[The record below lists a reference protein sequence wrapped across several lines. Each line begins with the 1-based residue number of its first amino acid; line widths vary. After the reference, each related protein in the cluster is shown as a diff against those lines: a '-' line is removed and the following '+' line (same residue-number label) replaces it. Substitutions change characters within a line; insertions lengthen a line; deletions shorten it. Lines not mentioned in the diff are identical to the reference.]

1 MNQLLVGIDVSKN
14 TNAIYIMKP
23 DGSKHSSFSVSNNLN
38 GAKVLTDRVVKALN
52 DLGMQGVKLG
62 MEATSVYG
70 DNLARYLRADDALC
84 RYDRKVMMLNPKQ
97 VKKTKD
103 TFNDL
108 PKNDPTDAF
117 VVAEVLRNGRIGHEI
132 PSDDRFAALQVL
144 TRGRYHTVLALVRE
158 KQNFMNHLFL
168 KFSGLT
174 QEKVFS
180 DAFGATSLAIVEEFA
195 TADEIIDMSLDELA
209 AFISKKSRN
218 HFENPEEVA
227 KAIRAAVSG
236 SYRLPKTVADSVNR
250 LLAISISTMRALER
264 SIKAF
269 DEEIERQISAIPNTL
284 TSVPGVGPVYSAGII
299 AETGDVTRFGSHP
312 SLAKY
317 AGLTW
322 SQHQSGDFEADDTK
336 LIRSGNRYLKYYLCE
351 AANKLRCYDADYRQF
366 YAKKYHE
373 VRKHQHRRALVLT
386 ARKFVRLVFRLLK
399 DGTLYR
405 PPR

>member
-70 DNLARYLRADDALC
+70 DNLARYLRSDDALC

-144 TRGRYHTVLALVRE
+144 TRGRY
-158 KQNFMNHLFL
+158 QNL
-168 KFSGLT
+168 KGKNVILNIFPSLDT
-174 QEKVFS
+174 SVC
-180 DAFGATSLAIVEEFA
+180 ATSVRKFN
-195 TADEIIDMSLDELA
+195 TMA
-209 AFISKKSRN
+209 AGLKDTF
-218 HFENPEEVA
+218 V
-227 KAIRAAVSG
+227 
-236 SYRLPKTVADSVNR
+236 
-250 LLAISISTMRALER
+250 LAISKDLPFAHGRFCTTEG
-264 SIKAF
+264 
-269 DEEIERQISAIPNTL
+269 IENVIIICNYL
-284 TSVPGVGPVYSAGII
+284 MPVK
-299 AETGDVTRFGSHP
+299 V
-312 SLAKY
+312 K
-317 AGLTW
+317 
-322 SQHQSGDFEADDTK
+322 
-336 LIRSGNRYLKYYLCE
+336 
-351 AANKLRCYDADYRQF
+351 
-366 YAKKYHE
+366 
-373 VRKHQHRRALVLT
+373 
-386 ARKFVRLVFRLLK
+386 
-399 DGTLYR
+399 
-405 PPR
+405 

>member
-1 MNQLLVGIDVSKN
+1 VSKL
-14 TNAIYIMKP
+14 TNAVYIMKP
-23 DGSKHSSFSVSNNLN
+23 DGTKHSSFSVGNNLG
-38 GAKVLTDRVVKALN
+38 GAKTLSERVVKALD
-52 DLGMQGVKLG
+52 DLDLSGVKIG

-70 DNLARYLRADDALC
+70 DNLARTLRADGALG
-84 RYDRKVMMLNPKQ
+84 RFDRKVMVLNPKQ

-108 PKNDPTDAF
+108 PKNDPTDSF
-117 VVAEVLRNGRIGHEI
+117 VIAEVLRNGRVGHEI
-132 PSDDRFAALQVL
+132 PSDERYAALQVL
-144 TRGRYHTVLALVRE
+144 TRGRFHVVQALVRE

-180 DAFGATSLAIVEEFA
+180 DTFGATSLAIVEEFA

-209 AFISKKSRN
+209 KFISEKGKN
-218 HFENPEEVA
+218 HFAEPLEIA
-227 KAIRAAVSG
+227 KAIQAAVRG
-236 SYRLPKTVADSVNR
+236 SYRLPKTMAESVNR
-250 LLAISISTMRALER
+250 LLSISISTMRALER

-299 AETGDVTRFGSHP
+299 AEVGDVCRFESHP

-322 SQHQSGDFEADDTK
+322 SQHQSGQFEAENTK

-351 AANKLRCYDADYRQF
+351 AANKLRCYDAEYRQF
-366 YAKKYHE
+366 YAKKYAE
-373 VRKHQHRRALVLT
+373 VRNHQHRRALVLT

-405 PPR
+405 PPV